1 MRQSLLARRTLSP
14 SPPPRAA
21 LLPLAFA
28 LSLALAGTV
37 AAQQADGATGLD
49 ADDLRTAETLR
60 DAALGG
66 SPAFDIVDELTT
78 TIGPRLAGTEAST
91 RCGASR

>member
-14 SPPPRAA
+14 STPPRAA

-28 LSLALAGTV
+28 LSLALSGTV
-37 AAQQADGATGLD
+37 ASQPVDGPTGLE

-60 DAALGG
+60 DAALRG
-66 SPAFDIVDELTT
+66 SPAFEIVDELTT
-78 TIGPRLAGTEAST
+78 TIGPRLAGTWAST
-91 RCGASR
+91 KSGASR